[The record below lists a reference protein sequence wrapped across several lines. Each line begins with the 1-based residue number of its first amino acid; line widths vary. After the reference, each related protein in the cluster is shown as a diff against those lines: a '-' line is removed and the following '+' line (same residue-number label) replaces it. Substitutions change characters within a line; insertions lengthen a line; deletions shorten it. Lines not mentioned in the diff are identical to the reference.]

1 MIQLS
6 QLGSETFYV
15 NFGQYNFGEQ
25 DYVFKFT
32 SLSTDETTDV
42 VLKSISNTPRA
53 YKFAY
58 DAAALFAGQYLVD
71 VYHDDDTYLTSI
83 TAYVQ
88 GTVLVS
94 GGNFTDYQSVNTT
107 KYFEG

>member
-58 DAAALFAGQYLVD
+58 DAAALFAGQYIVD
-71 VYHDDDTYLTSI
+71 IYLDNNLMTSV

>member
-15 NFGQYNFGEQ
+15 NFGQYNFGGAE
-25 DYVFKFT
+25 YTFKFT
-32 SLSTDETTDV
+32 SLSTDATTDV
-42 VLKSISNTPRA
+42 VLEPVSFTQRA
-53 YKFAY
+53 YKFEY

-71 VYHDDDTYLTSI
+71 VYHDDETYLTSI

>member
-15 NFGQYNFGEQ
+15 NFGQYNYGEQ
-25 DYVFKFT
+25 DYIFKFT
-32 SLSTDETTDV
+32 SLSTDATTEV
-42 VLKSISNTPRA
+42 TLKSISHTERA
-53 YKFAY
+53 FKFSY
-58 DAAALFAGQYLVD
+58 DAATLFAGQYIVD
-71 VYHDDDTYLTSI
+71 IYYDTKLLTSV

>member
-6 QLGSETFYV
+6 QSGSETFYV

-58 DAAALFAGQYLVD
+58 DAAALFAGQYIVD
-71 VYHDDDTYLTSI
+71 IYLDNNLMTSV